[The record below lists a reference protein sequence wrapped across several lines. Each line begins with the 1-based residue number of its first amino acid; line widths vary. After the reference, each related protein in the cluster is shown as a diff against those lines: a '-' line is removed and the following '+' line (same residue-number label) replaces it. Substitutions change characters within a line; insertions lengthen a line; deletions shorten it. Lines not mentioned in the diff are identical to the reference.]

1 MKLLIVATLLILS
14 IISSG
19 PAALGPLGAV
29 HLDRG
34 ELVVPGRGKK
44 EDRMGKK
51 MEEWRGRR
59 LEREE
64 MRKVNQGVGNLPE
77 TRPGLTL
84 TGRIGIKTTSFMR
97 MR

>member
-1 MKLLIVATLLILS
+1 MGPPGALLGPLGP
-14 IISSG
+14 SS
-19 PAALGPLGAV
+19 LGPLGAA

-34 ELVVPGRGKK
+34 ELAVLGRERK

-59 LEREE
+59 SEREE
-64 MRKVNQGVGNLPE
+64 MRKVNQGAGNLPE
-77 TRPGLTL
+77 ILPGLIL